1 MIKKITNTFF
11 NLNKIRA
18 SYLFSTHAPAPTKL
32 QKVEE
37 VT

>member
-1 MIKKITNTFF
+1 MIKKVAKTFY
-11 NLNKIRA
+11 NLNKIKVTK
-18 SYLFSTHAPAPTKL
+18 LFSTHAPAPTKL